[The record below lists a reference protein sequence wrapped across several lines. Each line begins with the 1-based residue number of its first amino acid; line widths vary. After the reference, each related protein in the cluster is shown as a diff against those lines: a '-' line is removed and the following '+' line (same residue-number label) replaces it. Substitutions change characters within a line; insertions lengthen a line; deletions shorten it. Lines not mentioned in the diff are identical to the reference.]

1 MELIIGTAN
10 FSKQYGLENN
20 MVKKKNL
27 KNIFDF
33 LQKKKIIFF
42 DCSIDYVNLN
52 SLKNFF
58 FSKSKIFYKIKINQI
73 NIQKTIKE
81 LTSLKKNIYCLMIH
95 NIDHNSIKRLKK
107 NYANLKIL
115 SKIIPKVKL
124 GISIYDLKDLNL
136 IKRSNLKFD
145 YIQIPLNIF
154 DNTFNKENTNDLR
167 KKGFKFIARSIFL
180 QGILLRSSKDQSIKK
195 NFKIKLNKLD
205 QFIYKHKISRLEI
218 CLDFIKKQKWINKT
232 IIGIDDVHQLKNII
246 YKINI
251 KKRIKYNYKFFTNEK
266 KIIDPRIWN

>member
-1 MELIIGTAN
+1 
-10 FSKQYGLENN
+10 